1 MKTTLILILAV
12 FWIVSFMISKAV
24 WEILIKI
31 IKKEKVHLIEYIL
44 LWIFVIAFLLA
55 VYMWYVYYQTVLIKY
70 I

>member
-1 MKTTLILILAV
+1 MKTISIIILAV
-12 FWIVSFMISKAV
+12 FWIISFMISKAV

-31 IKKEKVHLIEYIL
+31 IKKEKVHLLEYIL
-44 LWIFVIAFLLA
+44 FWTFVISFLVA